1 MSVNVNW
8 IDIVINLA
16 SVLIAFVMLYLKILK
31 ESRENKQKRY
41 KIKDKL
47 NKVDTEI
54 VPSFK
59 NLSSSVID
67 LTQSIRASSS
77 NNSQSVSEELVM
89 RALNKIQSNLTSNQP
104 SHESSSTTLRTMPKA
119 RDFVEIDLED
129 MVTQSDCSLCGVT
142 GENREITT
150 KKDDGV
156 NCINSSLTKPTNML
170 FVVYEDVVD
179 VIVYD
184 NTISGYEFATGAISM
199 NKYTNKYL
207 DMKEYKISD
216 TIRTVISYKPIET
229 YQISRDNLNLMFNS
243 MSSP

>member
-104 SHESSSTTLRTMPKA
+104 SHESSSTTLRTAPKA

-142 GENREITT
+142 GDNREIT
-150 KKDDGV
+150 
-156 NCINSSLTKPTNML
+156 ITKPTNML

-216 TIRTVISYKPIET
+216 TIRTVISYKPIES

-243 MSSP
+243 MSA

>member
-16 SVLIAFVMLYLKILK
+16 SVLIAFVMLYLKIVK

-104 SHESSSTTLRTMPKA
+104 SHESSSTTLRTIPKA

-142 GENREITT
+142 GENREIT
-150 KKDDGV
+150 
-156 NCINSSLTKPTNML
+156 ITKPTNML

-216 TIRTVISYKPIET
+216 TIRTVISYKPIES

>member
-8 IDIVINLA
+8 IDIVINIA

-77 NNSQSVSEELVM
+77 SNSQNVSEELVI

-104 SHESSSTTLRTMPKA
+104 SHESSSTTLRSAPKA

-142 GENREITT
+142 GDNREIT
-150 KKDDGV
+150 
-156 NCINSSLTKPTNML
+156 ITKPTNML

-216 TIRTVISYKPIET
+216 TIRTVISYKPIES